1 MPELQQPNKK
11 IFMPE
16 SIKEL
21 LNSLDHTMKMQKGT
35 FLFQE
40 GMPAKELYI
49 IRSGRVQISKISQD
63 GKELTLRICTVGD
76 IVGELTL
83 FTNEAKYLLNAKVL
97 ESGEVAVLK
106 KEYLEQQLIENGALA
121 YEFMKWMS
129 DHFRRT
135 QTKFRDLVLHGK
147 KGALYSTLI
156 RMTNSY
162 GITRE
167 DGSILIN
174 IPLTNQDL
182 ANFCGTSRES
192 INRMLSDLRK
202 DEIISVNKG
211 KITIHDLEYLKKEIN
226 CENCPPELC
235 NID

>member
-1 MPELQQPNKK
+1 MS
-11 IFMPE
+11 E

-21 LNSLDHTMKMQKGT
+21 LNSLDHTIKIQKGT

-40 GMPAKELYI
+40 GMQATELYI

-97 ESGEVAVLK
+97 ENGEVAVLK
-106 KEYLEQQLIENGALA
+106 KEYLEQQLLENGSLA

-129 DHFRRT
+129 DHYRRT

-162 GITRE
+162 GVKCE

-174 IPLTNQDL
+174 MPLTNQDL

-202 DEIISVNKG
+202 VEILSVNKG
-211 KITIHDLEYLKKEIN
+211 KITIHDLEFLKAEIN

>member
-1 MPELQQPNKK
+1 MQETTINKNQIPETL
-11 IFMPE
+11 
-16 SIKEL
+16 KEL
-21 LNSLDHTMKMQKGT
+21 INSIDHTMKIQKGT

-40 GMPAKELYI
+40 GMAANELYI
-49 IRSGRVQISKISQD
+49 LRSGRVQISKISQD
-63 GKELTLRICTVGD
+63 GKELTLRICTRGD

-106 KEYLEQQLIENGALA
+106 KEYLEQQLLENGSLA

-162 GITRE
+162 GVKRE

-202 DEIISVNKG
+202 DNIVSINKG
-211 KITIHDLEYLKKEIN
+211 KITVHDLEFLKLEIN

>member
-1 MPELQQPNKK
+1 MQETTINKNSIPENL
-11 IFMPE
+11 
-16 SIKEL
+16 KEL
-21 LNSLDHTMKMQKGT
+21 INSIDHTMKIQKGT

-40 GMPAKELYI
+40 GMTANELYI
-49 IRSGRVQISKISQD
+49 LRSGRIQISKISQD
-63 GKELTLRICTVGD
+63 GKELTLRICTRGD

-106 KEYLEQQLIENGALA
+106 KEYLEQQLLENGSLA

-162 GITRE
+162 GVKRE
-167 DGSILIN
+167 EGSILIN

-202 DEIISVNKG
+202 DNIVSINKG
-211 KITIHDLEYLKKEIN
+211 KITVHDLEFLKLEIN